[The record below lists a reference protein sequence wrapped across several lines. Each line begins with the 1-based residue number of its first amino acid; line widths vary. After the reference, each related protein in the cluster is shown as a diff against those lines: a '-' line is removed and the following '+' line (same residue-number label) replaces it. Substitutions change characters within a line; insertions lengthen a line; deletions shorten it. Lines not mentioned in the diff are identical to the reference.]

1 MRRLVRIRVHWVWLL
16 AACAAMATAVRA
28 ADGDPSDKARRDLL
42 NVDRAAAQARYDQT
56 VRECQR
62 AFAVTDCVNRAK
74 SERRAALDRVSRE
87 QAALDDAERKR
98 RAEERQQR
106 IAKKQAQQAQQ
117 AKQSQRSVDTR
128 AAASAP
134 PLQVRAPRQASSA
147 ASVPAKPARRAEPRT
162 PEAAAAAEAEAAE
175 RAALSQQ
182 RRERAQAH
190 EEAVRKRNAERA
202 AQRPPAAPLPVPQA
216 SGAASAI
223 R

>member
-1 MRRLVRIRVHWVWLL
+1 
-16 AACAAMATAVRA
+16 MATAVRA
-28 ADGDPSDKARRDLL
+28 ADGDPSDQARRDQL
-42 NVDRAAAQARYDQT
+42 NTERAAAQARYDQT
-56 VRECQR
+56 VRECER
-62 AFAVTDCVNRAK
+62 AFAVTDCVNQAK
-74 SERRAALDRVSRE
+74 AERRTALDRMSRE

-98 RAEERQQR
+98 RAEERRQR

-117 AKQSQRSVDTR
+117 SPRPVDTR
-128 AAASAP
+128 GAASA

-147 ASVPAKPARRAEPRT
+147 ASAVAKPARRAEPRT
-162 PEAAAAAEAEAAE
+162 PGAAAAAEAEAAE

-202 AQRPPAAPLPVPQA
+202 AQRAPAAPLPVPQA